1 MKKTLILLLLLP
13 ILFGAPSLLGTNG
26 LINMPAAT
34 SIKYKEFDFGLN
46 WELLQQALSNGSH
59 HQINYFANLG
69 IFDGV
74 ELGFIGNNIKEGVFI
89 SAKYYML
96 SDKSEYPLGLAAGMT
111 NLSSHT
117 NTDLYL
123 VLSKKFPNKLAGHL
137 GFKSNILAGKI
148 SSTVMFGVEMLMSQ
162 YLTVIGDLIGSED
175 TWVLSSGVRLKVMD
189 DMLLNVYLADIGNNT
204 QNKMTFSIGV
214 SWHNIL

>member
-1 MKKTLILLLLLP
+1 MKKLILLLFVFP

-26 LINMPAAT
+26 LVNMPAAT
-34 SIKYKEFDFGLN
+34 SIKYKEFDFGVN
-46 WELLQQALSNGSH
+46 WELLQTELSNGSH
-59 HQINYFANLG
+59 HQINYYANLG

-74 ELGFIGNNIKEGVFI
+74 ELGFIGNNVNEGVFI

-96 SDKSEYPLGLAAGMT
+96 SDKSKYPLGLAVGLT

-123 VLSKKFPNKLAGHL
+123 VLSKNFPNKLAGHL

-148 SSTVMFGVEMLMSQ
+148 SATVMFGMEMYMSQ
-162 YLTVIGDLIGSED
+162 YLTVLGDLIGSDD
-175 TWVLSSGVRLKVMD
+175 TWILSTGVRLKIME
-189 DMLLNVYLADIGNNT
+189 DMMLNVYLEDLANNT
-204 QNKMTFSIGV
+204 PKKATFSIGV